1 MKERKKLS
9 LAAKTFIGFGV
20 GIVIGL
26 IFGEKATVLAPL
38 GDIFLNMI
46 QMIVVPM
53 VFLSITA
60 GVASLGDLRKLR
72 NIGVKVV
79 GLYATIIGEEERI
92 NDERECTIGDEF
104 TAEKFLWVNLKVPF
118 SKLFGGFENS
128 VLLSV

>member
-79 GLYATIIGEEERI
+79 GLYAITSAISVCIGLIMANLI
-92 NDERECTIGDEF
+92 NPG
-104 TAEKFLWVNLKVPF
+104 L
-118 SKLFGGFENS
+118 GFDMS
-128 VLLSV
+128 LLSGGTEYEAQEMPTSWIRW